1 LELPEEIKPVE
12 IAQTDIKV
20 EQPED
25 DSEIEVDDTDPPI
38 SILERLRRKKLQKE
52 QAKQKA
58 LGIIDDVDFD
68 LTYNDMQKNNRK
80 VKKIMQDNGLTN
92 VITVDQIPEEEK
104 ENYAKWNEENKVE
117 IPNSEIIGYATKE
130 FVEEGFKV
138 DYKSP
143 NVLSFLDP
151 EKQAELDKLEGERL
165 DQAKFVKLQET
176 TDGLN
181 EEVQQLQQSLENLN
195 EGDLD
200 YKKVINQIN
209 EINKQIN
216 SNNEELT
223 QQFAYPDYEEGE
235 MRFDKITPIY
245 RTLDGRIYTSKDAG
259 FYDVP
264 LPEARIDSDQPDG
277 TISIS
282 QEVEDQAIKD
292 QTFTY
297 NSRIKNALTTGVD
310 EIIIPNAEKI
320 KLDDVRKPE
329 QLIENIFNDPQ
340 LSYDFLNVSNVP
352 VNLKQNTS
360 AKLFNETFEAYG
372 FVAIENSDD
381 KSIDIYYRP
390 EYNPIRDK
398 DGNLIEQGVGFM
410 DV

>member
-1 LELPEEIKPVE
+1 MKYIWNNNEYTREDIDAALEATGQDLDTYLSENKIEVLEDENEKKPVDVAESADVASETPAQENTVSEQESISLELPEEIKPVE

-25 DSEIEVDDTDPPI
+25 ESEVEVDDTDPPI

-58 LGIIDDVDFD
+58 LGIVDDVNFD
-68 LTYNDMQKNNRK
+68 LTYEEMQKKNRK

-176 TDGLN
+176 TNGLN

-223 QQFAYPDYEEGE
+223 QQFAYPDYE
-235 MRFDKITPIY
+235 
-245 RTLDGRIYTSKDAG
+245 
-259 FYDVP
+259 
-264 LPEARIDSDQPDG
+264 
-277 TISIS
+277 
-282 QEVEDQAIKD
+282 
-292 QTFTY
+292 
-297 NSRIKNALTTGVD
+297 
-310 EIIIPNAEKI
+310 
-320 KLDDVRKPE
+320 
-329 QLIENIFNDPQ
+329 
-340 LSYDFLNVSNVP
+340 
-352 VNLKQNTS
+352 
-360 AKLFNETFEAYG
+360 
-372 FVAIENSDD
+372 
-381 KSIDIYYRP
+381 
-390 EYNPIRDK
+390 
-398 DGNLIEQGVGFM
+398 
-410 DV
+410 